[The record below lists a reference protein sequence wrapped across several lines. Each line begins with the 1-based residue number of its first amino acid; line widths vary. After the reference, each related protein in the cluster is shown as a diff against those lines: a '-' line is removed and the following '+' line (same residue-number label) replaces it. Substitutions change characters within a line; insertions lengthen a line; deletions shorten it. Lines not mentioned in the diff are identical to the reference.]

1 MVTLELGR
9 AVPLTITCIELMLG
23 TSETGMVTLKNA
35 VVPVDPVAVKAIA
48 VPLKDVLV
56 TVASLLTEQEL
67 VPQVVLVVV
76 VRMNV
81 TVAEWDR
88 ELLVPVTVTV

>member
-1 MVTLELGR
+1 ML
-9 AVPLTITCIELMLG
+9 AVVPVVPVVSKSVVAVDPVLP
-23 TSETGMVTLKNA
+23 VVP

>member
-1 MVTLELGR
+1 
-9 AVPLTITCIELMLG
+9 MLG